1 MSIKPPIPPFNSETA
16 IKKVRLAENAWN
28 TKDPLTVSLAYTE
41 DSFWRNRSD
50 FIKGREE
57 IVEFLK
63 RKWIKEIDYKLI
75 KELWAYD
82 QNRISVRF
90 QYEWH
95 DPEFNYFRAYGNEN
109 WEFSETGLMRR
120 REASINDISIDKKIV
135 FLHGEMVPVQK
146 IFLDSQSAGF
156 DIDSRSKIRAN

>member
-1 MSIKPPIPPFNSETA
+1 MSTKPPLPPFNAETA

-28 TKDPLTVSLAYTE
+28 TKDPVTVSLAYTE
-41 DSFWRNRSD
+41 DSFWRNRSE
-50 FIKGREE
+50 FLRGREE

-63 RKWIKEIDYKLI
+63 RKWNKEIGYKLI

-82 QNRISVRF
+82 SNRISVRF

-95 DPEFNYFRAYGNEN
+95 DEEYNYFRAHGNEN

-120 REASINDISIDKKIV
+120 REASINDISITKKDCL
-135 FLHGEMVPVQK
+135 FTWGEGPRPE
-146 IFLDSQSAGF
+146 GF
-156 DIDSRSKIRAN
+156 PGLTELGL